1 MNLDIAIAKKSPSII
16 KRYWPWLVAVSTVF
30 VALNYLQFLSEA
42 DFVVD
47 GDFLVFDD
55 VKRGEFL
62 VSVRGTGVLVP
73 NNIQWLSASVDARV
87 ERVLVKPGKIVKQG
101 DLIVELSNPLLVQSL
116 EETKWELR
124 AKTSESKAS
133 RVVQESMLLDQK
145 SVVLDAQLNY
155 ESKKLKLDAQTK
167 LFLKSTGTVSQ
178 IEYQQTRLEAIQLKK
193 RWVIQQ
199 ARLEKMAEIIIAQ
212 NDARTARLE
221 KMQKTLERAQQ
232 QVNALKVYASINSV
246 VQDIPLS
253 AGQRVVIGGN
263 IAKLA
268 QQNDLIAE
276 IQIPELQIREVAVGQ
291 SVMIDTRND
300 KVKGI
305 VSRIDPA
312 VVNGFVQVDVI
323 FNSPLPKDA
332 RPDLTVDGEIITT
345 KIIDTL
351 FVSRPLF
358 SQSQSTA
365 SLYRI
370 SLDGNFAERIQV
382 KLGKG
387 SVNQIQIVE
396 GLNIG
401 EKIIISDPTDWD
413 NYEKIR
419 IN

>member
-1 MNLDIAIAKKSPSII
+1 M
-16 KRYWPWLVAVSTVF
+16 
-30 VALNYLQFLSEA
+30 
-42 DFVVD
+42 
-47 GDFLVFDD
+47 
-55 VKRGEFL
+55 
-62 VSVRGTGVLVP
+62 
-73 NNIQWLSASVDARV
+73 
-87 ERVLVKPGKIVKQG
+87 
-101 DLIVELSNPLLVQSL
+101 QSL

-178 IEYQQTRLEAIQLKK
+178 IEYQQTRLEAIQLNK

-276 IQIPELQIREVAVGQ
+276 IQIPELQIREVAIGQ

-300 KVKGI
+300 KIRGI

-312 VVNGFVQVDVI
+312 VVNGFVQVAVI

>member
-1 MNLDIAIAKKSPSII
+1 MDIAIAKKSPSII